1 MEKKIEENKRK
12 QRSRDLA
19 NLQAESTIAASAA
32 GGADR
37 EAAADAPTTAPPA
50 REPAEGSKKQFFM
63 IFFHPRAI
71 L

>member
-37 EAAADAPTTAPPA
+37 EAAADAPTAPPA